1 MTAEDPSIKVSVTSE
16 YLPTHSQPEDNRYA
30 FAYHIRIANHGLAA
44 AQLLRRHWIIIDANQ
59 ERQEVRGDGVIGEQ
73 PIIEPGGEYQ
83 YSSGVI
89 LETSVG
95 TMQGSYQL
103 IDDAG
108 MPFEAPVAPF
118 LLSTPN
124 AVH

>member
-59 ERQEVRGDGVIGEQ
+59 ERQEVRGEGVIGEQ

-108 MPFEAPVAPF
+108 TPFEAHVAPF
-118 LLSTPN
+118 LLSTPHS
-124 AVH
+124 VH